1 MHRHHGAWPHA
12 EEKWLACDT
21 AQNYRQEDLD
31 TRSGVCTEAEVP
43 EREGATTTEAH
54 RHSVAFRGGGLMV
67 WWVVAYCGSP
77 LKYSTVSASAGP
89 NTALYASP
97 NFGDA

>member
-1 MHRHHGAWPHA
+1 MPPKTIGKKTWIPGR
-12 EEKWLACDT
+12 EC
-21 AQNYRQEDLD
+21 
-31 TRSGVCTEAEVP
+31 VP
-43 EREGATTTEAH
+43 KLKYQSATGATTTEAH